1 MIFYTPLQLE
11 EVFANPEE
19 AQMERSY
26 ITHAGKMFYVDK
38 LPSGEYQLSQLVS
51 TEPNDY
57 LNANYSPGAPLH

>member
-19 AQMERSY
+19 GQMERSY
-26 ITHAGKMFYVDK
+26 ISQDGKMFYVDK
-38 LPSGEYQLSQLVS
+38 LPNGEYQLSQLVS

-57 LNANYSPGAPLH
+57 LNANYLPGSPLQ

>member
-19 AQMERSY
+19 AQTERSY

-57 LNANYSPGAPLH
+57 LNADYSPGSPLP